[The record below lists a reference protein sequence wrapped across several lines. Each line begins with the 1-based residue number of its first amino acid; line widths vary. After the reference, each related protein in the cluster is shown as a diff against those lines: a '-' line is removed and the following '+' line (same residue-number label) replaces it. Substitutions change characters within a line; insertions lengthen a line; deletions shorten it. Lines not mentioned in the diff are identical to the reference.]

1 MERLNRKILI
11 LYDDEINNMNSQGSP
26 ASWTEDLPHCSDT
39 GLGEASATQ
48 YRPDG
53 SRIESHKKKL
63 DYKVYCKFEN
73 NM

>member
-1 MERLNRKILI
+1 
-11 LYDDEINNMNSQGSP
+11 MNSEGSP

-39 GLGEASATQ
+39 GLGETVSTQ

-53 SRIESHKKKL
+53 SRIVSHKKKL